1 MNVTYISSKAEKH
14 EDELPSF
21 FCDADFLNMSN
32 VDLCRLI
39 QAGNKKAIDAICQK
53 NIKLIKK
60 CANKYKDFCGNSIDI
75 EDLIASGAIGLI
87 EAAKKFDCDADIE
100 FSTYAFPWIRKY
112 IFEELNANA
121 SSIRLPPKVNNTI
134 RKIKKITSEY
144 DYLNI
149 EKLKEIVAEKI
160 SMSLENVEYYLLLQN
175 MYYNL
180 TSIDT
185 NVKDSDETLKIVD
198 TIEDE
203 NSLNPV
209 EKLNNEERNKII
221 YDAMSML
228 TENEKEVICRRF
240 GFLEYADSPQTY
252 EQITKALGK
261 SVSRICSI
269 EKRALQQFQS
279 PEMKEKLAGFIG

>member
-1 MNVTYISSKAEKH
+1 MNATYISSK
-14 EDELPSF
+14 DELPSV
-21 FCDADFLNMSN
+21 FCDADLLNMSN
-32 VDLCRLI
+32 VDLCKLI
-39 QAGNKKAIDAICQK
+39 QAGNKKAIDAIYQK

-60 CANKYKDFCGNSIDI
+60 CADKYKDFCGNSIDI

-87 EAAKKFDCDADIE
+87 EATKKFDCDADVE
-100 FSTYAFPWIRKY
+100 FSTYAFSWIRKY

-121 SSIRLPPKVNNTI
+121 STIRIPPKVKTI
-134 RKIKKITSEY
+134 MRKIKKITSEY

-149 EKLKEIVAEKI
+149 EKLKKIVTEKLSI
-160 SMSLENVEYYLLLQN
+160 DIEDVDYYLSMQN
-175 MYYNL
+175 MYYNPTSLETKVKGSDDSL
-180 TSIDT
+180 TIA
-185 NVKDSDETLKIVD
+185 D

-203 NSLNPV
+203 QSLTFFENIHD
-209 EKLNNEERNKII
+209 EERNKII

-252 EQITKALGK
+252 EQIAKALGK

>member
-1 MNVTYISSKAEKH
+1 MRGDKMNVTYISSKAEKH
-14 EDELPSF
+14 EDELPSV

-39 QAGNKKAIDAICQK
+39 QAGNKKAIDTIYQK
-53 NIKLIKK
+53 NIKLIKT
-60 CANKYKDFCGNSIDI
+60 CANKYKDFCGNSIDA
-75 EDLIASGAIGLI
+75 EDLMASGAIGLI
-87 EAAKKFDCDADIE
+87 EAAKKFDCNADVE

-121 SSIRLPPKVNNTI
+121 STIRIPSKVTSII

-149 EKLKEIVAEKI
+149 EKLKAMIVDKL
-160 SMSLENVEYYLLLQN
+160 SMTIEDVDYYLSMQN

-209 EKLNNEERNKII
+209 EKLDNEERTTII
-221 YDAMSML
+221 HEALSKL
-228 TENEKEVICRRF
+228 TKDEKEVICRRF

-252 EQITKALGK
+252 EQISKALGK
-261 SVSRICSI
+261 SVSRIS
-269 EKRALQQFQS
+269 L
-279 PEMKEKLAGFIG
+279 